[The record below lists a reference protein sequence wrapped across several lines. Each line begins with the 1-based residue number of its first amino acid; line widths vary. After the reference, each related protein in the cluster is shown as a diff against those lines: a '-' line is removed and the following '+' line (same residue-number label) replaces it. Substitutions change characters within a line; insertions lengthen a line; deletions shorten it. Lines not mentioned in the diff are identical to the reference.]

1 MNLEVIGVPLVG
13 IVAGLFLVVVLGF
26 AVRREGWPFLVAF
39 LGTVATVIVMVLL
52 EPFIPGLTFVV
63 VVTTAIV
70 AAWDSWQ
77 MRYSEYEGG
86 NNPLIVFL
94 GCLAMWLLVL
104 PWYLGRRW
112 RISQGTMPRRA
123 SAEERTRGSR

>member
-39 LGTVATVIVMVLL
+39 LG
-52 EPFIPGLTFVV
+52 
-63 VVTTAIV
+63 TAIV

>member
-1 MNLEVIGVPLVG
+1 MNLEKIGVLLVG
-13 IVAGLFLVVVLGF
+13 IVAGLFLLVTLGL

-39 LGTVATVIVMVLL
+39 LGTVATAIVMVLL
-52 EPFIPGLTFVV
+52 EPFIPGLTLVV
-63 VVTTAIV
+63 VFTTAIV

-94 GCLAMWLLVL
+94 GCLVMWLVVL

-112 RISQGTMPRRA
+112 RISHGTMPRRA
-123 SAEERTRGSR
+123 SAGEPARGNR